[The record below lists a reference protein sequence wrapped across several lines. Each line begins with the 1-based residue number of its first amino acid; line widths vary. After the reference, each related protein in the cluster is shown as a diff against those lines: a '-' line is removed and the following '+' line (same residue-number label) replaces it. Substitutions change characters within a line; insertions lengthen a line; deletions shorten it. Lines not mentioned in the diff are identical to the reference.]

1 MMAMAFALLRRSR
14 LITGLLFAAS
24 PAIGGTVLPA
34 VHPCPVDAPW
44 LARHAAGA
52 HAGHHGGHDA
62 PADTHHNDT
71 CHCIGSWLS
80 GAAVAPPHS
89 PATVRQILTLFSPPA
104 IRTRDSSLQLD
115 PPAALLPPATA
126 PPLV

>member
-1 MMAMAFALLRRSR
+1 MVLAQMRRSR
-14 LITGLLFAAS
+14 LIAGLLLAAS
-24 PAIGGTVLPA
+24 PAIGATVLPA

-44 LARHAAGA
+44 LVQHASSA

-62 PADTHHNDT
+62 PASKGHGAT

-80 GAAVAPPHS
+80 GAAVAPPQS
-89 PATVRQILTLFSPPA
+89 PAVVRQILTLFAPPE
-104 IRTRDSSLQLD
+104 IRSGDSSLQLE